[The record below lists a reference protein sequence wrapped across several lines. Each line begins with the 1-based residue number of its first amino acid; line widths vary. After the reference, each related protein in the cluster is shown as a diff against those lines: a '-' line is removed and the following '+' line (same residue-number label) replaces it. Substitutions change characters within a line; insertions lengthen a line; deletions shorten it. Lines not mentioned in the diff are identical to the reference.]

1 MYYDRKLN
9 RNNSPSSDRINLKHI
24 SSESPLRDASN
35 GGIFMRLG
43 SIDKEIIR
51 NFQKQFFTN
60 NSPSNDAKRMK
71 IPPFDASRHGDSNDM
86 CSIFLRS
93 VDMEY
98 DQNFKLQK
106 SKIIY
111 TYSALQE
118 VTGHYLQHKPPMPK

>member
-1 MYYDRKLN
+1 M
-9 RNNSPSSDRINLKHI
+9 KHI

-43 SIDKEIIR
+43 SIDEEIIR

-60 NSPSNDAKRMK
+60 NSPSNDARRMK

-86 CSIFLRS
+86 CSIFLGS

-98 DQNFKLQK
+98 DQNFKSQK

-111 TYSALQE
+111 IHTYIYKLAQIDFCNL
-118 VTGHYLQHKPPMPK
+118 KF